1 MLCGVFIRTLR
12 TKNNCQSVTDGLEIV
27 AQRINEDAEIY
38 S

>member
-12 TKNNCQSVTDGLEIV
+12 TKNNSQYVTYSLDMVTL
-27 AQRINEDAEIY
+27 RINEDAEIY